1 MNGMLKTNIQA
12 ATGEEIKII
21 IPFVHNL
28 TIFP

>member
-1 MNGMLKTNIQA
+1 MLKTNIQA
-12 ATGEEIKII
+12 ATGEEIKRII